1 MLETITN
8 FMQESEES
16 DKDLRNN
23 LSSYKIIF
31 QYVYSNVFQ
40 EMYCSTEQ
48 FSFDLK
54 KNFNIIFKT
63 YKDKKKLEASLGK
76 NPNNCDKI

>member
-1 MLETITN
+1 
-8 FMQESEES
+8 MQESEES

-23 LSSYKIIF
+23 LPSYKIIF

-48 FSFDLK
+48 RSFDLK
-54 KNFNIIFKT
+54 KNFNIFKT

-76 NPNNCDKI
+76 NPNNCNKI

>member
-1 MLETITN
+1 
-8 FMQESEES
+8 MQESEES
-16 DKDLRNN
+16 DKDLRSN

-48 FSFDLK
+48 RSFDLE

-63 YKDKKKLEASLGK
+63 YKDKKKLKASLRK
-76 NPNNCDKI
+76 NPDNCDKI